1 MAAPT
6 KQSNQIPPRNMK
18 ILIVDDDPAIRL
30 LLFTVFGE
38 QHDVSVLCDGH
49 NAVSLLSD
57 PNYQFDVVLL
67 DLKMPRLSGE
77 MVLEFLSGWQNIKT
91 KFIIVSGFHEEAQ
104 HLKYSNLIAT
114 LAKPFNIKE
123 LVELVEVS
131 VDVPF
136 EAVN

>member
-57 PNYQFDVVLL
+57 PNHQFDVVLL

-114 LAKPFNIKE
+114 LAKPFNTGE
-123 LVELVEVS
+123 HS
-131 VDVPF
+131 YGAAY
-136 EAVN
+136 EAARY

>member
-1 MAAPT
+1 
-6 KQSNQIPPRNMK
+6 MK

-38 QHDVSVLCDGH
+38 EHDVSVLCDGH
-49 NAVSLLSD
+49 NAVSVLSD
-57 PNYQFDVVLL
+57 PNHQFDVVLL

-91 KFIIVSGFHEEAQ
+91 KFIIISGFHDEAK
-104 HLKYSNLIAT
+104 HFKYPNLVAT

-123 LVELVEVS
+123 LVRLVEETAES
-131 VDVPF
+131 P
-136 EAVN
+136 AQANA

>member
-1 MAAPT
+1 
-6 KQSNQIPPRNMK
+6 MK

-38 QHDVSVLCDGH
+38 EHEVSVLCDGH
-49 NAVSLLSD
+49 NAVSVLSD
-57 PNYQFDVVLL
+57 PNHQFDVVLL

-91 KFIIVSGFHEEAQ
+91 KFIILSGFIEEAA

-114 LAKPFNIKE
+114 LGKPFNIKE
-123 LVELVEVS
+123 LVKLVEGAAESPLETV
-131 VDVPF
+131 
-136 EAVN
+136 A

>member
-1 MAAPT
+1 
-6 KQSNQIPPRNMK
+6 MK

-30 LLFTVFGE
+30 LLFTIFGE

-49 NAVSLLSD
+49 NAVSVLSD
-57 PNYQFDVVLL
+57 PNHQFDIVLL

-77 MVLEFLSGWQNIKT
+77 MVLEFLSDWQGIKT
-91 KFIIVSGFHEEAQ
+91 KFIIVSGFLEEAA

-123 LVELVEVS
+123 LVELVEGS
-131 VDVPF
+131 VDAPF
-136 EAVN
+136 EPVN

>member
-38 QHDVSVLCDGH
+38 QHAVAVLCDGH

-57 PNYQFDVVLL
+57 PHHQFDVVLL

-123 LVELVEVS
+123 LVELVEGS